1 MRDGR
6 LTSLARGML
15 RAMLAGITLTL
26 AGCGLA
32 ETAVTGAAGAAQ
44 EAQQAQ
50 AAQQQLD
57 QTRAALDAAQKSA
70 EEQRERA
77 LKEAGQ

>member
-1 MRDGR
+1 MRDGIDPS
-6 LTSLARGML
+6 LTRAVL
-15 RAMLAGITLTL
+15 RAVLAGITLTL

-32 ETAVTGAAGAAQ
+32 ETAATGAAGAAQ

-57 QTRAALDAAQKSA
+57 RTRAALDAAQKTA
-70 EEQRERA
+70 DEQRERA

>member
-1 MRDGR
+1 MRDGSGS
-6 LTSLARGML
+6 SLARSLL
-15 RAMLAGITLTL
+15 RATLAGVTLAL

-32 ETAVTGAAGAAQ
+32 ETAATGAAGAAQ

-57 QTRAALDAAQKSA
+57 RTRAALDAAQKTA
-70 EEQRERA
+70 DEQRERA